1 MSQVADILRE
11 RFVAVNNEYQSYSGG
26 KKYAEVSK
34 IRIETP
40 ILDGVGQYEI
50 DIKKQITSNKREVS
64 LDRNDVFIPNS
75 IAVFLSLQS
84 ETKPSKEV
92 LMSYPALTA
101 DSDKSVHKV
110 GFTNDDIFALYNGK
124 LVWTVDNGVLMA
136 SYPTERFLKVPETQG
151 LFLLDSTNAPVDQ
164 HILSEWDV
172 LKASDILLPKLT
184 IAGTRDHR
192 VTINFDAAGLTFPVT
207 AGYKPVLVFYMD
219 GFLVK
224 GGCEFYDQKN
234 PNALAIGQW

>member
-1 MSQVADILRE
+1 MKKGGYFTDYSILGRSPLFRGIPAGDFGVLLE
-11 RFVAVNNEYQSYSGG
+11 HLKAETRSY
-26 KKYAEVSK
+26 KKGDLICHAGEHTNALGIVLTGSVT
-34 IRIETP
+34 IE
-40 ILDGVGQYEI
+40 
-50 DIKKQITSNKREVS
+50 S
-64 LDRNDVFIPNS
+64 
-75 IAVFLSLQS
+75 
-84 ETKPSKEV
+84 
-92 LMSYPALTA
+92 
-101 DSDKSVHKV
+101 
-110 GFTNDDIFALYNGK
+110 DDIFALYNGK

-207 AGYKPVLVFYMD
+207 SGYKPVLVFYMD

-234 PNALAIGQW
+234 PNAVAIGQW

>member
-11 RFVAVNNEYQSYSGG
+11 RFVAVNSEYQAYSGG

-50 DIKKQITSNKREVS
+50 DIKKQITGNKREVS
-64 LDRNDVFIPNS
+64 LDRNDVFIPNF
-75 IAVFLSLQS
+75 IGLFVALQS
-84 ETKPSKEV
+84 ETSPAKEI
-92 LMSYPALTA
+92 LMSYPAINDGTNPSIHEA
-101 DSDKSVHKV
+101 GFKSK
-110 GFTNDDIFALYNGK
+110 DIFALYNGK
-124 LVWTVDNGVLMA
+124 LVWTVDNGVLMSA
-136 SYPTERFLKVPETQG
+136 YPTERFLKVPETQG
-151 LFLLDSTNAPVDQ
+151 AFLLNGEGTAVDE

-172 LKASDILLPKLT
+172 LKASDIMLPKLT

-192 VTINFDAAGLTFPVT
+192 VTVNFDAAGLTFPT
-207 AGYKPVLVFYMD
+207 TTGYKPVLVFYMD